1 MSLEPRPPVPAALR
15 TVRRVRQL
23 VSRIAVGMNYTA
35 GWGFIFCSVFVTF
48 DVLARNFA
56 GFSSRATTEITSYL
70 LAFGI
75 AWGLAHALA
84 MRAHIRIDVLVNRL
98 PLRSRQVLH
107 AFALLLMTGFA
118 LFIAW
123 SAWHL
128 VDESILFNAKDTS
141 ALSIPLVVPQGLWFA
156 GIAMLAVM
164 SLSLMVEVICLLLMG
179 RTADVD
185 ALLGPRGY
193 QEETAEALEAV
204 GAAKPEAMP

>member
-1 MSLEPRPPVPAALR
+1 MPRALR
-15 TVRRVRQL
+15 IAQRARL
-23 VSRIAVGMNYTA
+23 VATGIAAFMNYVA
-35 GWGFIFCSVFVTF
+35 GWGFIFCAGFVTV
-48 DVLARNFA
+48 DVLTRNFG
-56 GFSSRATTEITSYL
+56 GFSSQATTEITSYL

-84 MRAHIRIDVLVNRL
+84 TRAHIRIDVLVNRL
-98 PLRSRQVLH
+98 PLFSRQFLH

-123 SAWHL
+123 CAWHL

-141 ALSIPLVVPQGLWFA
+141 ALSIPLVIPQGLWFV
-156 GIAMLAVM
+156 GIGMLATM
-164 SLSLMVEVICLLLMG
+164 SLCLMAEVVCLLLTG
-179 RTADVD
+179 RAPEID

-204 GAAKPEAMP
+204 GAARPEAKP